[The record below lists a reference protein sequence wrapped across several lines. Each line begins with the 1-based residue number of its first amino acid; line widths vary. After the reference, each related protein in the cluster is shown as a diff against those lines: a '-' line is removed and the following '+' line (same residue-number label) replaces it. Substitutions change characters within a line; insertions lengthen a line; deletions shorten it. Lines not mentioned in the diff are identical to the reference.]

1 VTAPD
6 PRLNEIQARIGRL
19 LSNLAWAETP
29 EERDDAENELTADV
43 RYLLA
48 ELRKAHEALGRVEAL
63 ADKWESL
70 AGPGSEAE
78 RIYKVEQKV
87 SVAFAVARIRA
98 AVAAAKRVS

>member
-1 VTAPD
+1 MSANQ
-6 PRLNEIQARIGRL
+6 RLDDIQAVV
-19 LSNLAWAETP
+19 
-29 EERDDAENELTADV
+29 ENHSKSPGGTYGPGSDV
-43 RYLLA
+43 AYLLA
-48 ELRKAHEALGRVEAL
+48 ELRNAHEALGRVEAL